1 CDLGVLYAQGQGVP
15 QDASKA
21 KDWLRKA
28 AKKGNAAAQSNLGS
42 LYAHDPDGQDLK
54 KAYKWY
60 RKAAEAGN
68 AAAQVNL
75 ALMYDEGQGIV
86 QDDKRASKWYK
97 RAAEAGNSIAQANLA
112 QMYLD
117 GRGVRKNPGKA
128 VRWLEAAA
136 EEGHVDAA
144 LHLGWMFAEGE
155 GVEQDQERACRWLA
169 LAARAGHPQ
178 AQCSLGRMYM
188 KGTGVPLDLQMAYE
202 CFLQA
207 AAQDDADALYNLA
220 VMTQHGVGVA
230 EDLDAAKELFQ
241 KAAALGHQAAADQVL
256 QLLPR
261 LKPQLGPARTPP
273 AEVEGWRLFHTLC
286 RVIGSPPIAFAAK
299 PRMCF
304 DGASEPQS
312 KVQPPFVA
320 TLLPWTTTV
329 EAKVAM
335 AGSAPPLSWRQKLFI
350 AGYAPMTA
358 LFMGVAA
365 PQLGR
370 AAAFFLMGI
379 WTLSTVSLWTAPI
392 SLEDIPHGQ
401 LGALVLHGVSHAALC
416 LAYTSS
422 FPRIFKSDDARA
434 AAVGYKQQFVIVL
447 KSWDAWAYLL
457 SDFLSA
463 MANALVT
470 NAFPLLVGHVFRFGV
485 DIPGA
490 MMSISS
496 VPPLA
501 AALRP
506 FAAALLPTEAFIQNK
521 DTPDSDFWDILV
533 PGAALLPVLYFVF
546 YVAGGLA
553 GPMWAHIARLRVLSW
568 STLFAIGVAAYSVGL
583 YSVMG
588 IRSYHS
594 ALLNVGLTGAML
606 SVFLVLPELFSG
618 AVVDNLS
625 EAARPAGA
633 QALFALK
640 SLLRRGSGALQGVLT
655 SYVLAQAHFN
665 KAADPATAA
674 TTQAVHKLFCW
685 YPAALLVASAVLL
698 LTTSLGKPHVK
709 LVLGGRRALARRHA
723 AHEAEGSAEAK
734 GESTPAGGLRKRGTT
749 GPAK

>member
-1 CDLGVLYAQGQGVP
+1 
-15 QDASKA
+15 
-21 KDWLRKA
+21 
-28 AKKGNAAAQSNLGS
+28 
-42 LYAHDPDGQDLK
+42 
-54 KAYKWY
+54 
-60 RKAAEAGN
+60 
-68 AAAQVNL
+68 
-75 ALMYDEGQGIV
+75 
-86 QDDKRASKWYK
+86 
-97 RAAEAGNSIAQANLA
+97 
-112 QMYLD
+112 
-117 GRGVRKNPGKA
+117 
-128 VRWLEAAA
+128 
-136 EEGHVDAA
+136 
-144 LHLGWMFAEGE
+144 
-155 GVEQDQERACRWLA
+155 
-169 LAARAGHPQ
+169 
-178 AQCSLGRMYM
+178 
-188 KGTGVPLDLQMAYE
+188 
-202 CFLQA
+202 
-207 AAQDDADALYNLA
+207 
-220 VMTQHGVGVA
+220 
-230 EDLDAAKELFQ
+230 
-241 KAAALGHQAAADQVL
+241 
-256 QLLPR
+256 
-261 LKPQLGPARTPP
+261 
-273 AEVEGWRLFHTLC
+273 
-286 RVIGSPPIAFAAK
+286 
-299 PRMCF
+299 
-304 DGASEPQS
+304 
-312 KVQPPFVA
+312 
-320 TLLPWTTTV
+320 
-329 EAKVAM
+329 M

-358 LFMGVAA
+358 VQLATSAHAQTMLRQQGLDVSSLWLAFSAAAACSELFMGVAA

-434 AAVGYKQQFVIVL
+434 AAVGYKQQFVIVGLLSGTFLVSLVAGPAWENAVGVGLMLGAACLLFWLTGGVVLMTAASTKASSSAPRPSRLSSLTEVL

-506 FAAALLPTEAFIQNK
+506 LAAALLPTEAFIQNK

-665 KAADPATAA
+665 KAADPATMA